1 MENGMTSLAEQIQSV
16 SDDTKRKYMQNIWS
30 MDKEQIFH
38 ELMRVHAESAKLMS
52 AAQMELDRLQAII
65 NEIDDASVNEIDDA
79 SDLRH

>member
-1 MENGMTSLAEQIQSV
+1 MTSLAEQIQSV

-52 AAQMELDRLQAII
+52 AAQIELDRLQAII
-65 NEIDDASVNEIDDA
+65 DDLDDA

>member
-1 MENGMTSLAEQIQSV
+1 MANGMTSLAEQIQSV

-65 NEIDDASVNEIDDA
+65 NDLDDA

>member
-1 MENGMTSLAEQIQSV
+1 MNNLSLAEQIQSV
-16 SDDTKRKYMQNIWS
+16 SDDTKRKYMQSIWS

-52 AAQMELDRLQAII
+52 AAQIELDRLQAII
-65 NEIDDASVNEIDDA
+65 NELDDA

>member
-1 MENGMTSLAEQIQSV
+1 MTSLAEQIQSV

-65 NEIDDASVNEIDDA
+65 NELDDA

>member
-1 MENGMTSLAEQIQSV
+1 MTSLAEQIQSV
-16 SDDTKRKYMQNIWS
+16 SDDTKRKYMQKIWS

-65 NEIDDASVNEIDDA
+65 NEIDDAS
-79 SDLRH
+79 DLRH

>member
-30 MDKEQIFH
+30 RDKEQIYH

-65 NEIDDASVNEIDDA
+65 NELDDA

>member
-1 MENGMTSLAEQIQSV
+1 MNNLSLAEQIQSV
-16 SDDTKRKYMQNIWS
+16 SDDTKRRYMQNIWS

-52 AAQMELDRLQAII
+52 AAQNELDRLQAII
-65 NEIDDASVNEIDDA
+65 NELDDA

>member
-1 MENGMTSLAEQIQSV
+1 MANGMTSLAEQIQSV

-65 NEIDDASVNEIDDA
+65 NELDDA

>member
-1 MENGMTSLAEQIQSV
+1 MTLLAEQIQSV

-52 AAQMELDRLQAII
+52 AAQIELDRLQAII
-65 NEIDDASVNEIDDA
+65 NELDDA

>member
-1 MENGMTSLAEQIQSV
+1 MANGMTSLAEQIQSV

-65 NEIDDASVNEIDDA
+65 NEIDDAS
-79 SDLRH
+79 DLRH